1 MLTTTLGA
9 RVRAARLAIP
19 GLTQTALSQAVGVH
33 RVHLARVECGMRSPS
48 ARLVSRLAQAL
59 DVDPEFLAGDA

>member
-1 MLTTTLGA
+1 MLTTTVGE

-19 GLTQTALSQAVGVH
+19 GLTQVRLSEAVGVH

-48 ARLVSRLAQAL
+48 DRLIARLEQAL
-59 DVDPEFLAGDA
+59 GVPLDGDA